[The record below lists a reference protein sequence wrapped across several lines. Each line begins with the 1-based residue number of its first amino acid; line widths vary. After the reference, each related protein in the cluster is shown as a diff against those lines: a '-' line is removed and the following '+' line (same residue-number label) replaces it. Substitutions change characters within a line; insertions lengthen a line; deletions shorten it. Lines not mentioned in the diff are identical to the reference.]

1 MAEVSG
7 SNVRKVDSEEIE
19 CILGNRGENHVEII
33 IKDVWLSQPI
43 HNTLDLGETDLWS
56 GIRAFII
63 SANVPARTFLM

>member
-33 IKDVWLSQPI
+33 IKDV
-43 HNTLDLGETDLWS
+43 
-56 GIRAFII
+56 
-63 SANVPARTFLM
+63 